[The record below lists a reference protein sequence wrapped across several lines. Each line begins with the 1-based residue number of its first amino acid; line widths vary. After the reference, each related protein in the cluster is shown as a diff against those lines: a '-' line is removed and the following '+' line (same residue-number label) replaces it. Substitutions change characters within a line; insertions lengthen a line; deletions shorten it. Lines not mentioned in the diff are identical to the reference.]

1 MRFRVSG
8 LVVSRCWNPLD
19 VGRGAIPGG
28 KGDRI
33 EQKVSVPG
41 LQCRPHRF
49 GPHRRIP
56 FLKEDN
62 MSRLTTSAASGALAT
77 GAAALALLGARRGEC
92 RPARLPGTRTWRH
105 GMQARSFL
113 GRWI

>member
-1 MRFRVSG
+1 
-8 LVVSRCWNPLD
+8 
-19 VGRGAIPGG
+19 
-28 KGDRI
+28 
-33 EQKVSVPG
+33 
-41 LQCRPHRF
+41 
-49 GPHRRIP
+49 
-56 FLKEDN
+56 